1 MDLTSW
7 MKMAR
12 FQTFWMQ
19 MVKNKPLD
27 KSRKSSQTSGTK
39 MTFYSFNKYIN
50 SVIIIN
56 FQILCLPLYVFIKP

>member
-1 MDLTSW
+1 MELTSW

-27 KSRKSSQTSGTK
+27 ESRKSSPTSGTK
-39 MTFYSFNKYIN
+39 MTFYLFNRYIN
-50 SVIIIN
+50 
-56 FQILCLPLYVFIKP
+56 